1 MRKLLILS
9 FISLVMTPAFAR
21 KPAVDPVI
29 GVSIEEYKEVPPEK
43 AQGFDFN
50 RKPTSKNIEAPI
62 ARTHSPENLSVQSA
76 TDSNA
81 SSGKLLFLFFI
92 FLPIIASGITFYRLS
107 KRHRDIHG
115 IENAEIKNLRDRL
128 DEKNDDDDFDIPK
141 AS

>member
-1 MRKLLILS
+1 MEDLMRKLLILS
-9 FISLVMTPAFAR
+9 FISLVMTPSFAR

-50 RKPTSKNIEAPI
+50 RKPNSKNIAAPV
-62 ARTHSPENLSVQSA
+62 ARTHSPEKLSVQNA
-76 TDSNA
+76 TDANA

-115 IENAEIKNLRDRL
+115 MENLEVTERDEER
-128 DEKNDDDDFDIPK
+128 NDDDFDIPK